1 MSPPTALMDGFQRFD
16 ALEPVLQSPPF
27 RPQFVVHLE
36 IHPELGGS
44 TEVPG
49 EPDGRA
55 GCDPALAVHD
65 LVDPARRHPDSD
77 GEAGG
82 CVRSAANDNTS
93 ATMATPTVPTAPEIV
108 AIFVQS

>member
-49 EPDGRA
+49 EPDCHA

-65 LVDPARRHPDSD
+65 LVDPARRHPNGG

-82 CVRSAANDNTS
+82 CVS
-93 ATMATPTVPTAPEIV
+93 
-108 AIFVQS
+108 

>member
-1 MSPPTALMDGFQRFD
+1 M
-16 ALEPVLQSPPF
+16 
-27 RPQFVVHLE
+27 HLE

-65 LVDPARRHPDSD
+65 LVDPARRHPDGG
-77 GEAGG
+77 GEAAL
-82 CVRSAANDNTS
+82 RD
-93 ATMATPTVPTAPEIV
+93 PEALDEV
-108 AIFVQS
+108 LHEDLSRVDRLDEVSVS